1 MYYNFSHKELP
12 FQLNTLLRFLCKAT
26 VMRRQFD
33 EDEHVSFTPQTSVT
47 MVVPS
52 PGSCDIEPYIIATCP
67 VTGCS
72 LRLTVKLVPERSLGT
87 RNDAVAYLRRTL
99 CREAIMVSERDIH
112 NVEKYG
118 ERKHYTKNFFKEL
131 IAKYQYRIDTFASY
145 NFHARYD

>member
-12 FQLNTLLRFLCKAT
+12 MQLNTLLRFLCKST

-33 EDEHVSFTPQTSVT
+33 GDEHVSFTPQTNVT
-47 MVVPS
+47 MVVPT
-52 PGSCDIEPYIIATCP
+52 PGDHGIEPYIIATCP
-67 VTGCS
+67 VTGCC
-72 LRLTVKLVPERSLGT
+72 LRLTVKVVPERPLET
-87 RNDAVAYLRRTL
+87 RNDAVAYLRRTM
-99 CREAIMVSERDIH
+99 CHEAIMVSERDIK

-118 ERKHYTKNFFKEL
+118 ERRHYTKNFFKDL